1 MQVTQLLENKWKKK
15 KPRKPNTYVEK
26 YKSNNS
32 RTNLNDSG
40 MATLVSVLIA
50 ISTEE
55 RCQRTMGVLCFGGS
69 YRPQRREG
77 ATQAHHVEERER
89 DSECQ

>member
-1 MQVTQLLENKWKKK
+1 MEKK

-40 MATLVSVLIA
+40 MATLVSVIIA